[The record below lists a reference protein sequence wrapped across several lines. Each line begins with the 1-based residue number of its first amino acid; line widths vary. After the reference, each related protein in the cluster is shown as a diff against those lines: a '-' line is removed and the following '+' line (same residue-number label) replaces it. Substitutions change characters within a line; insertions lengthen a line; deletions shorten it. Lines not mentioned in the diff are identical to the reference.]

1 MTADQADECVKGTVP
16 FTHFTQ
22 RPEDGRGGRVVPMR
36 LQKFL
41 ARAGVASRRA
51 SENLMTAG
59 RVTVNGAV
67 VTELG
72 AKVDPLVDEVAVDG
86 KVVCLSDGPVTIML
100 NKPAGVITTMKAQSN
115 RPIVADLVPQ
125 EKYPG
130 LYPIGRLD
138 ADTTGLLL
146 FSTDGELGNALL
158 HPSRHVSK
166 TYLARLKRP
175 LSPDGARLLREGVLL
190 DDGPAQPAE
199 IECADAE
206 WKLVRIT
213 VHEGRYHQ
221 VKRMFEA
228 VGNAVATLHRES
240 FGPLSLGGLKPG
252 AWRMLTDEE
261 VASLTSGGGGT
272 ADGEEGQP

>member
-1 MTADQADECVKGTVP
+1 MSGGGIPYAE
-16 FTHFTQ
+16 
-22 RPEDGRGGRVVPMR
+22 RPDDGRGGKVVPMR

-59 RVTVNGAV
+59 RVAVNGEV

-86 KVVCLSDGPVTIML
+86 KVVSLSDAPVTIML
-100 NKPAGVITTMKAQSN
+100 HKPAGVITTMKAQSD
-115 RPIVADLVPQ
+115 RPIVADLVPTG
-125 EKYPG
+125 EYPG
-130 LYPIGRLD
+130 LYPVGRLD

-166 TYLARLKRP
+166 TYLARLKQP
-175 LSPDGARLLREGVLL
+175 LADEQADRLRQGVQL
-190 DDGPAQPAE
+190 DDGPTQPARLA
-199 IECADAE
+199 IVDKNR
-206 WKLVRIT
+206 KLVRIT

-228 VGNAVATLHRES
+228 VGNAVVSLHRES
-240 FGPLSLGGLKPG
+240 FGPLRLGKLKPG
-252 AWRMLTDEE
+252 EWRLLSDDE
-261 VASLTSGGGGT
+261 VAALS
-272 ADGEEGQP
+272 EGRG